1 MFPWLWDLDINMV
14 RKKQH
19 DGHWNWELL
28 VRQLSLKK
36 IHEPDDRSIKLPL
49 QLRNRRRIWRLF
61 EEARVHDV
69 AGLQEELMAARVSIK
84 KQLSVPLV
92 SFPTGLTPQEF
103 PGFDSFKLPQRWCIV
118 IMITRGTGING
129 MRYYYLGVRP
139 TGNIH
144 GSEYQLYDY
153 SAQLSSGFIF
163 KDIISQSSIQLP
175 IYNIK
180 VLYWSYYPLICQ

>member
-1 MFPWLWDLDINMV
+1 MEILGLTESILQNLEPTTSIILNGTVNHYVSHQNWYCEALINGQMFPWLWDLDINMV

-69 AGLQEELMAARVSIK
+69 AGLEEELMAARVSIK
-84 KQLSVPLV
+84 KQLSAPLF

-103 PGFDSFKLPQRWCIV
+103 PGFDSFKLPQR
-118 IMITRGTGING
+118 
-129 MRYYYLGVRP
+129 
-139 TGNIH
+139 
-144 GSEYQLYDY
+144 
-153 SAQLSSGFIF
+153 
-163 KDIISQSSIQLP
+163 
-175 IYNIK
+175 
-180 VLYWSYYPLICQ
+180 